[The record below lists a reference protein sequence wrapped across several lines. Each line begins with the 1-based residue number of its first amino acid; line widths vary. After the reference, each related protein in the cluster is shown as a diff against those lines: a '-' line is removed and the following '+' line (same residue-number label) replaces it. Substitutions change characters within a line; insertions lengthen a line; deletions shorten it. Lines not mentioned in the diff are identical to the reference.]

1 MRNVKL
7 GTVVAIAV
15 AVLLGSGCN
24 PDKNKLF
31 FKPEQGAKRTVD
43 TESAINFSMDLMG
56 MKMGFG
62 SSTEAT
68 FDLTT
73 QSVDAAGI
81 ATIDVGIV
89 SYRTEITG
97 LDAMLGGAMPGGAMP
112 GGGQIPG
119 MGAGDDPF
127 GMKAM
132 KTAFKAVEGEHFS
145 VTVNKLGEITG
156 VTGADA
162 LGAKAAAAFKAPEGM
177 PKGAVSGDMFK
188 MALGDTTMKSTL
200 ESVFVARP
208 DKKLNA
214 GDTWQGQS
222 SGGSAMMQARSDV
235 TYTVKERAGGSVN
248 VDTAAKLSFEP
259 QAEMVEQMKKMPG
272 LKIEIS
278 GQGAGTQSF
287 DEATGW
293 LTDSLVSGT
302 IPGNI
307 SAQIPQMGNMSIP
320 VEVSYKTSVKTFPA

>member
-1 MRNVKL
+1 MN
-7 GTVVAIAV
+7 
-15 AVLLGSGCN
+15 
-24 PDKNKLF
+24 
-31 FKPEQGAKRTVD
+31 
-43 TESAINFSMDLMG
+43 LMG

-68 FDLTT
+68 FDMTT
-73 QSVDAAGI
+73 QSVDAEGN
-81 ATIDVGIV
+81 ATIDVGIT
-89 SYRTEITG
+89 SYKTEITG

-119 MGAGDDPF
+119 MGGGDDPF

-156 VTGADA
+156 VSGADDVA
-162 LGAKAAAAFKAPEGM
+162 AKAAAAFKAPEGM
-177 PKGAVSGDMFK
+177 AKGAVPSEMFK
-188 MALGDTTMKSTL
+188 MVIGDAMMKTTM
-200 ESVFVARP
+200 EAVFVSRP
-208 DKKLNA
+208 DKKLNP
-214 GDTWQGQS
+214 GDTWEGKT
-222 SGGSAMMQARSDV
+222 SGGSAMMQARSDS

-259 QAEMVEQMKKMPG
+259 QPELVDEMKKMPG

-278 GQGAGTQSF
+278 GQGNGTQSF

-293 LTDSLVSGT
+293 LTNSMIAGT

-307 SAQIPQMGNMSIP
+307 SMQAPQMGNMSIP